1 MIFTGWESPLALLK
15 YELVQLEY
23 EGVQVPKEIAK
34 RVTCLD
40 DESHKM
46 DFDLVDEIYSDLN
59 NLKVSS
65 SFPYEQPYTLT
76 EIKKARPSGP
86 RRFDSIEDKDL
97 LDKFHGAWTGRAVG
111 CALGK
116 PVEGMGIRGQK
127 GLIGRAAI
135 KEYLK
140 NRNHWPLDYY
150 FSGED
155 VGDDFVV
162 YCPNS
167 QRENIAFMEPDD
179 DIHYTLIALAI
190 MEKYGAEFT
199 WRHIAHTW
207 NSCLPYNV
215 ICTAES
221 QAILNYNNASPR
233 STASDW
239 VTPEYT
245 SLNRNPYREWI
256 GAQIRAD
263 IFGYAAPGWPEKAAA
278 LAFQDGCI
286 SHQKNGIYGEMFVA
300 AMISASFVF
309 EAIDDIVDAG
319 LGEIPEN
326 CRLAEAVNDVQTWC
340 HSLNDWEEI
349 FKKILDKYG
358 HYHGVHTI
366 NNAALVVLGLYSGQ
380 DSFESGIV
388 TAVRAGWDTDCNGA
402 TVGSILGVRCG
413 SKKLPGKWVDKF
425 NDRLMSAV
433 KGHNENR
440 FSSLA
445 KRTVQVAKKVLNSPA
460 EQEAV
465 STKETSPGGCWDLET
480 GWGRQRVN
488 FDAGTIKFL
497 EDGFEPYPITACQ
510 YQGETLNFS
519 FAIDKGG
526 WDFEVDF
533 EGIVNADAI
542 EGSFFPGDTPVQGKR
557 SVSTEEDSA
566 ESSSS

>member
-1 MIFTGWESPLALLK
+1 MKSIEQKLIKREIIQRKEEGCDTTSIENRLETLHGSSDKDFTELYDELMGLEVSP
-15 YELVQLEY
+15 
-23 EGVQVPKEIAK
+23 
-34 RVTCLD
+34 T
-40 DESHKM
+40 
-46 DFDLVDEIYSDLN
+46 
-59 NLKVSS
+59 
-65 SFPYEQPYTLT
+65 FPYHEPSSLE
-76 EIKKARPSGP
+76 EIRLARPSGK
-86 RRFDSIEDKDL
+86 RKLELRLTDEELYERICGGWL
-97 LDKFHGAWTGRAVG
+97 GRAAG

-116 PVEGMGIRGQK
+116 PVEGWPKHRIDK
-127 GLIGRAAI
+127 
-135 KEYLK
+135 YLTDSDVL
-140 NRNHWPLDYY
+140 PLD
-150 FSGED
+150 
-155 VGDDFVV
+155 DFLPFNERILPKVHK
-162 YCPNS
+162 PS
-167 QRENIAFMEPDD
+167 TRGNITQMDRDD
-179 DIHYTLIALAI
+179 DMDFPILGLIAL
-190 MEKYGAEFT
+190 ESKG
-199 WRHIAHTW
+199 
-207 NSCLPYNV
+207 PYLTPRSV
-215 ICTAES
+215 ADIWLSHMPFGLVYTAENVAYRNFVANIWPPES
-221 QAILNYNNASPR
+221 AIR
-233 STASDW
+233 
-239 VTPEYT
+239 
-245 SLNRNPYREWI
+245 RNPYREWI

-326 CRLAEAVNDVQTWC
+326 CRLAETVKDVKTWC

-349 FKKILDKYG
+349 FEKILDKYG

-366 NNAALVVLGLYSGQ
+366 NNAALVVLGLYFGQ
-380 DSFESGIV
+380 ENFESGIV

-413 SKKLPGKWVDKF
+413 SKRLPGKWVDNF